1 MYSRLYVGRDVFKA
15 VHWSGCIV
23 CIDQDVLYV
32 DQDVFKKQSLHES
45 WDALIYPALFLFGS
59 IHIVMKAGPE
69 IPDFNIHHPHWE
81 IPKLSSITDSWF

>member
-1 MYSRLYVGRDVFKA
+1 MCLKLYTDQDG
-15 VHWSGCIV
+15 

-32 DQDVFKKQSLHES
+32 DQDMFKKQSLCES

-59 IHIVMKAGPE
+59 IHIVMKAGPG